1 MDESGVETVATS
13 RPVHSSEPYHVD
25 SATLAE
31 PARSAP
37 PPSGRRILAALSFRR
52 LSAIYIFVVLFAIFS
67 FWIPQTFLTAS
78 TWRSVLDGQS
88 LTAMAAIA
96 LLIPVAAG
104 AFDLAIGAQI
114 GFTSI
119 FVSWLL
125 VDKGMSVAVAVP
137 LTIVVGAAIGGFS
150 ALLVAA
156 FRIDSF
162 IATLGVSSVILAST
176 NWLSGGA
183 QILNLPQGF
192 SSFST
197 LRLFGIT
204 VPVYLMLL
212 VALVVWYVLENTPL
226 GRQIYATGGNEAS
239 SRLAGVRTRW
249 VVAGSFLAC
258 GVIASMV
265 GLLLASRLG
274 TGDPTSGPSF
284 LLPAFSAVFLGA
296 TQFRSGRFNVWGTVV
311 AVYVLAVGVKGLQL
325 AGAATW
331 IPDMFNGLAL
341 ILAVGLANVESGR
354 RRFASLSRL
363 VLRRQKNGNS
373 IDPASTGPAAKEG

>member
-13 RPVHSSEPYHVD
+13 RPVHSSEPHPVGPV
-25 SATLAE
+25 TLAA
-31 PARSAP
+31 PARP
-37 PPSGRRILAALSFRR
+37 TPLPSGRRILAALSFRR

-137 LTIVVGAAIGGFS
+137 LTIVVGVAIGGFS

-162 IATLGVSSVILAST
+162 ITTLGVSSVILAST
-176 NWLSGGA
+176 NWLSGGP
-183 QILNLPQGF
+183 QILNLPEGF

-197 LRLFGIT
+197 QRLFGIT

-249 VVAGSFLAC
+249 VVAGSFLAY
-258 GVIASMV
+258 GLIASMV

-341 ILAVGLANVESGR
+341 ILAVGLAGVESGR

-363 VLRRQKNGNS
+363 VLRRK
-373 IDPASTGPAAKEG
+373 T